1 MRYKDQLVLT
11 GKVNEIGEP
20 LTSNVPDSYRAG
32 AELTAAVQIASWLD
46 WKGNVT
52 LSDNKILRFTE
63 YVEDWETGQFE
74 AEYLGTTPIAYAPD
88 IVAGSLFTAH
98 YRDFVI
104 GLHSNYVSKQYMD
117 NSGSDSRKIDAYFV
131 NNLRMA
137 YTFHPKGLQSLEMA
151 CNVNNLFN
159 EEYESNGYVWYTWY
173 EGSGADRRRGNDLRY
188 FPQAGTHVLV
198 SLTAKF

>member
-1 MRYKDQLVLT
+1 
-11 GKVNEIGEP
+11 
-20 LTSNVPDSYRAG
+20 
-32 AELTAAVQIASWLD
+32 
-46 WKGNVT
+46 
-52 LSDNKILRFTE
+52 NKILRFTE

-137 YTFHPKGLQSLEMA
+137 YTFHPKGLQSLEVA
-151 CNVNNLFN
+151 CHVNNLFN

-173 EGSGADRRRGNDLRY
+173 EGSGADRLRGNDLRY